1 MWQTII
7 TGIIIAAVFIY
18 VVAKIIRIFIHPE
31 KVKCNCGCKGCPFLK
46 ENSCCSKPSQEKDI
60 KGASL
65 TFSLISHLSL
75 TSANDQSYSMLTC
88 RKKRVRDGETNFST

>member
-46 ENSCCSKPSQEKDI
+46 ENSCCSKPSQEKEEDRNEI
-60 KGASL
+60 IVHETIIPPLAPNL
-65 TFSLISHLSL
+65 R
-75 TSANDQSYSMLTC
+75 
-88 RKKRVRDGETNFST
+88 RKKRKTGRVRPKQIDS